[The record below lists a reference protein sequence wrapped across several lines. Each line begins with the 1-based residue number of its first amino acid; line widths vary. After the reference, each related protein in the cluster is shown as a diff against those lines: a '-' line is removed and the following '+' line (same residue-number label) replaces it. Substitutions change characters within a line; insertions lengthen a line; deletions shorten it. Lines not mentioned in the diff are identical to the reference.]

1 MSVMCISESEQYA
14 SSCQSL
20 LSDFFSLMLHGN
32 TKVIEELI
40 HPTQA
45 EIKRFVRDLSGQE
58 MKSPRQTPV
67 GFRATTA
74 RGKMTLNFSDGETKV
89 FHCFCHFVASSS
101 GRTCFKCVSADIT
114 IMHNCWTLT
123 RSFCGDASEPRVL
136 VDLFRCCA

>member
-1 MSVMCISESEQYA
+1 MCISESEQYV

-32 TKVIEELI
+32 TKVIEVLI

-58 MKSPRQTPV
+58 MKSLRQTPV

-74 RGKMTLNFSDGETKV
+74 LGKMSLNFRLDGETEV
-89 FHCFCHFVASSS
+89 FHCFCHCVASYS

-114 IMHNCWTLT
+114 IMHNCWILT

-136 VDLFRCCA
+136 IDLFRCCA